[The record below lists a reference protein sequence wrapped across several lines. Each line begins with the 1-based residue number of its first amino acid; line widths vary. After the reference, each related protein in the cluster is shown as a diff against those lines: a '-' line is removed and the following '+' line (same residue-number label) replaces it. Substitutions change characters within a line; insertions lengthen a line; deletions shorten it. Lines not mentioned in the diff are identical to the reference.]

1 MATQTISAAGPK
13 IRTKLPGPKAQAVLQ
28 GDAQYISPS
37 YTRSYPLVAKRGRG
51 VIVEDVDGNEFLDF
65 SAGIAVVSTGHC
77 HPKVVAA
84 IQKQAAELIHMSG
97 TDFYYES
104 MITLAQR
111 LGKIAPM
118 SGPVRAY
125 YGNSGTE
132 AVEAAMKL
140 ARYHTKRQGI
150 IAFYGAFHGRT
161 MGALSLT
168 ASKTQQRRRFFPL
181 VPGVAHVPYP
191 NVYRK
196 PEGMTAEEHIAECV
210 GFIEDRVFKTIMPPE
225 ECAAIFIEPIQG
237 EGGYL
242 PAPTEFMRELRRI
255 CDKHGILLVADEV
268 QSGAGRSGKWWA
280 IQHTGVEPDIIT
292 IAKGIASGMP
302 LGVMLARAELMDW
315 VPGSH
320 ASTFGGNPVC
330 IEAAM
335 ATMDVL
341 ESEAIKNAEVVGS
354 HMMKRLSSWVKTHPM
369 VGDVRGRG
377 LMIGVEIVKD
387 KKTKAIAHDERD
399 RIVELAFER
408 GLLFL
413 GAGENSIRLAPPL
426 VVTQEQADIAM
437 DVLEA
442 VHRHRGKR
450 AVVSKSRSAARE
462 PYRNE
467 NACGTDNVLRA
478 FSFLPHLHL
487 GLSKNL
493 RYDSDPSLRFGI
505 PEEALREA
513 SENVRHA
520 NPPRTSRSRFLR
532 EAHDPQRFRTT
543 APSHRTPW

>member
-1 MATQTISAAGPK
+1 MPTTLEV
-13 IRTKLPGPKAQAVLQ
+13 RTPRLVTALPGPNAKRVLEQ
-28 GDAQYISPS
+28 DAKFMSPS
-37 YTRSYPLVAKRGRG
+37 YTRDYPLVARRGHG
-51 VIVEDVDGNEFLDF
+51 AIVEDVDGNNFLDF
-65 SAGIAVVSTGHC
+65 AAGIAVVSTGHC

-84 IQKQAAELIHMSG
+84 IQKQAGELIHMSG
-97 TDFYYES
+97 TDFYYEN
-104 MITLAQR
+104 MITLAER
-111 LGKIAPM
+111 LAKIAPM

-132 AVEAAMKL
+132 AIEAAMKL

-196 PEGMTAEEHIAECV
+196 PDGMTAEEHIAECV
-210 GFIEDRVFKTIMPPE
+210 SFIEDRVFKTIMPPE

-280 IQHTGVEPDIIT
+280 IQHTSVEPDIVT

-341 ESEAIKNAEVVGS
+341 ESEAIKNAEVIGA
-354 HMMKRLSSWVKTHPM
+354 HMMKRLSGRVKTHPM

-387 KKTKAIAHDERD
+387 KKTKAIAHNERD

-408 GLLFL
+408 GVLFL
-413 GAGENSIRLAPPL
+413 GAGENSIRIAPPL
-426 VVTQEQADIAM
+426 VVSQEQADIAM
-437 DVLEA
+437 DVLEECIGI
-442 VHRHRGKR
+442 VEK
-450 AVVSKSRSAARE
+450 
-462 PYRNE
+462 E
-467 NACGTDNVLRA
+467 N
-478 FSFLPHLHL
+478 
-487 GLSKNL
+487 K
-493 RYDSDPSLRFGI
+493 
-505 PEEALREA
+505 
-513 SENVRHA
+513 
-520 NPPRTSRSRFLR
+520 
-532 EAHDPQRFRTT
+532 
-543 APSHRTPW
+543 